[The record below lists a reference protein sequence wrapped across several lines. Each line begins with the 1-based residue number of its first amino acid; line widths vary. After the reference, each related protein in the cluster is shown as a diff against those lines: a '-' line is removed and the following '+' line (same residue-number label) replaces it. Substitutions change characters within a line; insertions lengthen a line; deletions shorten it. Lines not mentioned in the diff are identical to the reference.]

1 MTKVFLWP
9 GLSAAPKGSGIGR
22 IIHAQHRYLPA
33 LGVELVSDP
42 RKAEVFACHTQRG
55 DAPRVDISHCHGLY
69 WIDLEH
75 VAYSNWQAN
84 ANQKIAE
91 AAREALAITVPSDW
105 VAEVFRRDMRLEPTI
120 IGHGIEPEE
129 WDPLPNRGYL
139 LWNKTRIADVCDPS
153 PAFELAKRGHKV
165 VATFA
170 PAASSLPATMTVTG
184 SMRWEDMR
192 DVVRAADIYLA
203 TTFETFGVGTLEAMA
218 AGVPVLGYKWGA
230 TADLV
235 RHEVEGCMVEPGD
248 LEGLVRG
255 IEYIHLHRADLSAA
269 AKKRAAE
276 FRWEIAMQKYA
287 DLYQRVAGGIAA
299 QGPLGVSIVIPC
311 HNYAGFLPSAVRSA
325 VEQSHPPKEVIVVDD
340 YSGDATPAVA
350 ASLQAEYPGKIT
362 YLRNDR
368 NKGVAFSRNRGVGQA
383 TGDLIICLDADDH
396 LDRRYIE
403 ALLPEFVKD
412 RALGVA
418 YTGLDIEVEN
428 GKIKSSRYPPPFSW
442 ESQSTAHVPP
452 SNCILSGAMFRKE
465 MWRRSGGY
473 KQQYAPGEDAEFW
486 TRGLACGFTAKQVT
500 DLPLFHYRV
509 HDRSA
514 SRTKRYV
521 ATDDHAP
528 WMHDRHFP
536 FAAPALQAP
545 AVVRSYARPLVSV
558 VIRSG
563 RSSPRIAETLDDL
576 LGQTF
581 REWEVLVEGNAAAE
595 EWAVPYPF
603 VRWLEGRQWQ
613 EVVRGP
619 WIWLLQAGETMVPDT
634 LANMLSD
641 QIETSG
647 ANGRK
652 PLQENKN
659 MGGCCGGQ
667 SKAVLRAKMFVQQQN
682 YISEVDL
689 SQALKIGGGHMRL
702 EYVGDR
708 IGAVTFN
715 GNEGRTYRGGNS
727 ALHRYA
733 EVHEDDVQ
741 KLLASGSWRAVMAR
755 PAPPVSASV
764 QPPAPPVP
772 EAEIKEPA
780 AVEVV
785 EASAVAETEVVS
797 AVVAEVATPK
807 PRARP
812 GPKPG
817 SKRKTSA

>member
-33 LGVELVSDP
+33 LGIELVTEP

-55 DAPRVDISHCHGLY
+55 DAPRVDVLHTHGLY
-69 WIDLEH
+69 FIDLEH
-75 VAYSNWQAN
+75 AAYSSWQAN

-139 LWNKTRIADVCDPS
+139 LWNKTRSADVCDPS

-170 PAASSLPATMTVTG
+170 PAASSLPVTMTVTG

-192 DVVRAADIYLA
+192 DVVRAADVYLA

-230 TADLV
+230 TPDLV
-235 RHEVEGCMVEPGD
+235 RHQIEGWLAAPGD
-248 LEGLVRG
+248 LDDLARG
-255 IEYIHLHRADLSAA
+255 IEYIHLHRGDLSAA

-287 DLYQRVAGGIAA
+287 DLYRRVADGIAT
-299 QGPLGVSIVIPC
+299 QGPLSVSIVIPC
-311 HNYAGFLPSAVRSA
+311 HNYAGYLPSAVRSA
-325 VEQSHPPKEVIVVDD
+325 VGQSCPPKEVIIVDD
-340 YSGDATPAVA
+340 YSGDATPTVA
-350 ASLQAEYPGKIT
+350 ASLEAEHPDKIT

-368 NKGVAFSRNRGVGQA
+368 NRGVAFSRNRGVAQA
-383 TGDLIICLDADDH
+383 TGELIICLDADDY

-403 ALLPEFVKD
+403 ALLPDFIRD
-412 RALGVA
+412 RALGIA
-418 YTGLDIEVEN
+418 YTGLDIESEN
-428 GKIKSSRYPPPFSW
+428 GRISRAAWPPPFSW

-452 SNCILSGAMFRKE
+452 SNCVPSGAMFRKE
-465 MWRRSGGY
+465 MWRRAGGY

-486 TRGLACGFTAKQVT
+486 TRGLACGFTARQVT

-509 HDRSA
+509 HHGSA
-514 SRTKRYV
+514 SRIKRYV

-528 WMHDRHFP
+528 WMHDRQFP
-536 FAAPALQAP
+536 FAAPALAP
-545 AVVRSYARPLVSV
+545 PAIVRSYSRPLISV
-558 VIRSG
+558 VIQNG
-563 RSSPRIAETLDDL
+563 RHSPRIAATLDDL

-581 REWEVLVEGNAAAE
+581 REWEVLIEGNAADE
-595 EWAVPYPF
+595 EWAIPYPF
-603 VRWLEGRQWQ
+603 VGWLHGRQWQ
-613 EVVRGP
+613 DVVRGP
-619 WIWLLQAGETMVPDT
+619 WIWLLQAGETMAPDT

-641 QIETSG
+641 QIQTSG
-647 ANGRK
+647 ANVPK
-652 PLQENKN
+652 LLQENKT
-659 MGGCCGGQ
+659 MSGCCGGG
-667 SKAVLRAKMFVQQQN
+667 SKAVLRAKIFIEQQN
-682 YISEVDL
+682 YISPVDL
-689 SQALKIGGGHMRL
+689 SQALKTGDGHMRL
-702 EYVGDR
+702 EYIGDR
-708 IGAVTFN
+708 VGAVSFN
-715 GNEGRTYRGGNS
+715 GNEGRVYRGGNN
-727 ALHRYA
+727 ALHRYIDA
-733 EVHEDDVQ
+733 HADDVP
-741 KLLASGSWRAVMAR
+741 KLLASGSWRAIMAP
-755 PAPPVSASV
+755 PAPPAPAVA

-772 EAEIKEPA
+772 EGEIEQVA
-780 AVEVV
+780 AVEAL
-785 EASAVAETEVVS
+785 EASAVAEAEVVP
-797 AVVAEVATPK
+797 AVAEAPAPK

-817 SKRKTSA
+817 TKRKPSA